1 MMTNRRNGTLDTG
14 VTDNLARRAWEHR
27 AGLVAG
33 FTKKHGLKMF
43 VYVEEHDGM
52 LAARQREQNIKH
64 WPRAWKV
71 RLIHGQDPDWE
82 DRFDRLPQV
91 VDGRHKA
98 GHERE
103 MHRIHNMNYLGS
115 SRIFPLT
122 SARNCC
128 RLVDRGVAFSRS
140 MRMGAFGRRFG
151 GNSYRSRVEGRGGSK
166 EKNHGV

>member
-64 WPRAWKV
+64 WPRGVKGPANSWPEP
-71 RLIHGQDPDWE
+71 G
-82 DRFDRLPQV
+82 
-91 VDGRHKA
+91 
-98 GHERE
+98 
-103 MHRIHNMNYLGS
+103 LGGSFRSAAS
-115 SRIFPLT
+115 SR
-122 SARNCC
+122 
-128 RLVDRGVAFSRS
+128 G
-140 MRMGAFGRRFG
+140 
-151 GNSYRSRVEGRGGSK
+151 
-166 EKNHGV
+166 